1 MGLDASAFRLIR
13 SIQRMAEKVPRLVE
27 GVDIRKFKLDP
38 MDGFLMTRIDG
49 KLGAKDLA
57 RETGLPDFSVDRALE
72 KLEKLG
78 IIERVEPGAPPT
90 KKAEPAPE
98 KKAIAQLGIGLLAP
112 KYDAK
117 DLEEEAELT
126 VEQKKRVLDY
136 FHRLDDLDHYTL
148 LGVTAEA
155 DKKTVKRSYFELAGY
170 FHPDRYFGKKLGT
183 FKPKMEVLFNRIT
196 EAHDTLTDAAKR
208 MDYDAYLEEVAT
220 TRGMEAMLER
230 AMAESAAA
238 AAAAAA
244 QAPAAGTPS
253 NGPPSGG
260 APSIKPA
267 PSGPSAAELQARRE
281 ALARR
286 LTGGAG
292 RPQTQPQPKPPS
304 NRPDPLRYSN
314 PNDAMDALKRRY
326 EARIEHATQAQAN
339 KYVAAAEEALAKNDL
354 VAAASALSIAVKFAP
369 EDTALAM
376 RYQETKNRADLILCD
391 SYEKQAVYE
400 ERAQHW
406 PEAAKNWQKV
416 AKIKSSEP
424 RFHERAAHAMVRC
437 PEPDLHQAAEHAKQ
451 AIALAPSDINGH
463 IALLEAYTKA
473 GLSASAKRALEAA
486 EKLDA
491 KNPKLV
497 ELAKKIGKG

>member
-1 MGLDASAFRLIR
+1 ME
-13 SIQRMAEKVPRLVE
+13 RMAEKVPRLVE

-38 MDGFLMTRIDG
+38 TDGFLMTRIDG

-57 RETGLPDFSVDRALE
+57 RDTGLPEFSVDRTLE

-90 KKAEPAPE
+90 PKAAAVPE
-98 KKAIAQLGIGLLAP
+98 KKALAQLGAGLLAP

-117 DLEEEAELT
+117 DLDENAELT
-126 VEQKKRVLDY
+126 MEQKKRVLDY

-155 DKKTVKRSYFELAGY
+155 DKKTVKRAYFELAGY

-208 MDYDAYLEEVAT
+208 LDYDAYLEEVAT

-244 QAPAAGTPS
+244 QPPAAITTPS
-253 NGPPSGG
+253 NGPP
-260 APSIKPA
+260 AATPSMKPA
-267 PSGPSAAELQARRE
+267 PDPGGPSAAELQARRE

-286 LTGGAG
+286 LTGGG
-292 RPQTQPQPKPPS
+292 PPRPQTQPQAMQPS

-339 KYVAAAEEALAKNDL
+339 KYVAAAEEAFAKNDL

-376 RYQETKNRADLILCD
+376 RYQETKNRADLVLCD

-416 AKIKSSEP
+416 AKIKSGEAK
-424 RFHERAAHAMVRC
+424 FHERAAHAMVRC

-451 AIALAPSDINGH
+451 AIALAPTDINGH
-463 IALLEAYTKA
+463 IALLEAFSKA
-473 GLSASAKRALEAA
+473 GLTASAKRALEAA

-491 KNPKLV
+491 KNPKVV
-497 ELAKKIGKG
+497 ELAKKIAKA

>member
-1 MGLDASAFRLIR
+1 
-13 SIQRMAEKVPRLVE
+13 MAVKVPRLVE
-27 GVDIRKFKLDP
+27 GVDVRKFKLDP
-38 MDGFLMTRIDG
+38 TDGFLMTRIDG
-49 KLGAKDLA
+49 KLGPKELA
-57 RETGLPDFSVDRALE
+57 RDTGLPDFSVERTLD

-78 IIERVEPGAPPT
+78 IIERIDPNAPPPP
-90 KKAEPAPE
+90 KALPQPE
-98 KKAIAQLGIGLLAP
+98 KRAEMKQLGVGLLAP
-112 KYDAK
+112 KYDPK
-117 DLEEEAELT
+117 ELEAPGELT
-126 VEQKKRVLDY
+126 PEQKKRVLDY

-170 FHPDRYFGKKLGT
+170 FHPDRYFGKNLGT
-183 FKPKMEVLFNRIT
+183 FKPKMEALFNRIT

-208 MDYDAYLEEVAT
+208 LDYDAYLDEVAT

-238 AAAAAA
+238 TAAAAAA
-244 QAPAAGTPS
+244 EQTQAIPAGTPS
-253 NGPPSGG
+253 NGPPSAGP
-260 APSIKPA
+260 ASMKPA
-267 PSGPSAAELQARRE
+267 PSGPSAADLQARRE

-292 RPQTQPQPKPPS
+292 PRPNQAQTPKAPS

-326 EARIEHATQAQAN
+326 EARIDHATQAQAQ
-339 KYVAAAEEALAKNDL
+339 KYVAAADEALAKNDL

-376 RYQETKNRADLILCD
+376 RYQETKNRADVLLCE
-391 SYEKQAVYE
+391 SYQKQALYE
-400 ERAQHW
+400 EKAQHW
-406 PEAAKNWQKV
+406 PEAARNWQKV
-416 AKIKSSEP
+416 AKIKPEDG
-424 RFHERAAHAMVRC
+424 RAHERAAHAMVRC
-437 PEPDLHQAAEHAKQ
+437 TDPDLHQAAEHAKQ
-451 AIALAPSDINGH
+451 AIALMPNDISGH
-463 IALLEAYTKA
+463 LALLEAYTKA
-473 GLSASAKRALEAA
+473 GLTASARRALEVA

-497 ELAKKIGKG
+497 ELAKKIGKS